1 MTMKPLTLE
10 LNAQPFTR
18 DEHLALLLDQDAP
31 SQPLRL
37 ALIIRGSEQHVFPAL
52 ALDDW
57 GREKKGPG
65 LYRWLYEEGPRFP
78 RAEVFG
84 FDAAGAQTQVFL
96 RDLELSFR
104 YPCFLYEDPEAPVA
118 EGRPLH
124 TIFISGSSQQTE
136 PLKIKPPDDLPWSI
150 RHAAVRWRQ
159 IDASSLV
166 ERGWERIETAD

>member
-1 MTMKPLTLE
+1 MKSLTLQV
-10 LNAQPFTR
+10 NGRRFMRQNKQ
-18 DEHLALLLDQDAP
+18 ALLLDDAAP
-31 SQPLRL
+31 PQTMRL
-37 ALIIRGSEQHVFPAL
+37 ALIIRGTEQHVFPAL

-84 FDAAGAQTQVFL
+84 FDARGTQTQIFL

-104 YPCFLYEDPEAPVA
+104 YPCFIYEDSDTSFE
-118 EGRPLH
+118 EGHRLH
-124 TIFISGSSQQTE
+124 TIFVPGPSQQTE
-136 PLKIKPPDDLPWSI
+136 PVKMAPPEELPWSM

-159 IDASSLV
+159 IDASSLA
-166 ERGWERIETAD
+166 ELGWRQFRSE